1 MTRTDEKANDGDPSH
16 QVQASSK
23 HQARP
28 SSPQDPRKQV
38 LLSLPVSQMS
48 KLRHGA
54 AGITQP
60 APEEPAQDPSPNS
73 EPHQLTQTSPARSH
87 MEKYAAQAPA
97 GASRPD
103 PSKTGKMEE
112 KKSRLILW

>member
-1 MTRTDEKANDGDPSH
+1 MTKTDEKANDGDPGH
-16 QVQASSK
+16 QAQASSK
-23 HQARP
+23 HEACL
-28 SSPQDPRKQV
+28 SSPQDPQKQV

-60 APEEPAQDPSPNS
+60 APGEPAQDPSPNS

-87 MEKYAAQAPA
+87 MEKYAAQAPP

-112 KKSRLILW
+112 KKSGPMLW

>member
-1 MTRTDEKANDGDPSH
+1 MTETDEKANNGDPGP
-16 QVQASSK
+16 QAQASSK
-23 HQARP
+23 HEARP
-28 SSPQDPRKQV
+28 SSPQDPQKQV

-60 APEEPAQDPSPNS
+60 APGEPAQDPSPNS

-87 MEKYAAQAPA
+87 MQKYAAQAPP

-112 KKSRLILW
+112 KKSGPMLW